1 MFQGQKPLSTE
12 EENGMAEINMELKN
26 EVMAQATGGTADADP
41 YGFVCEA
48 TVISGPDSVSNGGGT
63 DYSVDADNG
72 KAYIATW
79 LYEEIL
85 HIGDRVQL
93 IHNEDGFYSLE
104 PIPNEG

>member
-1 MFQGQKPLSTE
+1 
-12 EENGMAEINMELKN
+12 MAEINMELKD